1 MYSISAHKLGGLK
14 GVGALIKRKSLVL
27 PPYVYGGGQ
36 ERGLRSGTENVFGI
50 MSFAYAAEE
59 KFATIRQDYE
69 RIKGYREAFWSA
81 LNPEH
86 FDRISAEEGSPYIL
100 TLSAKGLRGEIVL
113 HMAEDKGLLI
123 GTGSACSSNSK
134 TRYNKVVLAM
144 GYSEQVA
151 DGAIRISFST
161 DTTAEE
167 VEAAAAILTAVVNEL
182 RTRMN
187 VKE

>member
-1 MYSISAHKLGGLK
+1 
-14 GVGALIKRKSLVL
+14 
-27 PPYVYGGGQ
+27 
-36 ERGLRSGTENVFGI
+36 
-50 MSFAYAAEE
+50 
-59 KFATIRQDYE
+59 
-69 RIKGYREAFWSA
+69 
-81 LNPEH
+81 
-86 FDRISAEEGSPYIL
+86 L

-151 DGAIRISFST
+151 DGAIRISFSV
-161 DTTAEE
+161 DTTEAE

-187 VKE
+187 IA